1 MEVKEYIQTE
11 LGLIPSDW
19 KVVPFHECF
28 DIMPNNTFSR
38 AELSNEGN
46 VKNIHYG
53 DILIQYNEIVDCE
66 SNDIPYLTE
75 QAEIKAKH
83 AFLENGDVVI
93 ADTAE
98 DETVGKAV
106 EIINAD
112 KPIVSGLHTIP
123 CRPKFYDFAS
133 KWLGYYMN
141 SQLYHKQL
149 LPYIT
154 GTKVSA
160 ISKQSIKDTLIVI
173 PPFEQQEKY
182 VEYLSAIDELI
193 SSQEKLIEKKKAI
206 KQGVMKELLTGK
218 KRLDNF
224 SGEWNKYRIC
234 DLFDYINGS
243 SIENY
248 FNSSFGYKVISIG
261 NYSLDSRY
269 IENAVFVDYSHK
281 KSIENLITKQGD
293 LTMIL
298 NDKTSKGTI
307 LGRVLYIDSDN
318 KYVINQ
324 RNIIL
329 RLKNSE
335 QNSRFFYHLLNSN
348 IVRKRI
354 IKIAKTGTQ
363 IYVNLPDVLE
373 LDLFIPDDMKEQM
386 AIADV
391 LADMDSEVFELEQK
405 LEKYKQLKQAMME
418 QLLTGKIRLV

>member
-1 MEVKEYIQTE
+1 MVKQGYKQTE
-11 LGLIPSDW
+11 LGLLPGDW

-106 EIINAD
+106 EITNAD

-193 SSQEKLIEKKKAI
+193 SNQEKLIEKKKAI
-206 KQGVMKELLTGK
+206 KQGVMQELLTGK
-218 KRLDNF
+218 KRLNGFDNK
-224 SGEWNKYRIC
+224 WTKYP
-234 DLFDYINGS
+234 LSFWFDYFKGNGLSKEKLHSNGKHDCILYGELFTQYSEIINDVVSKTNNEEGVLS
-243 SIENY
+243 QKYDVLFPCSTTTNGRDLATASVIMKDNVLLGGDIGIY
-248 FNSSFGYKVISIG
+248 RRKQDIDTRFFGYLVP
-261 NYSLDSRY
+261 SL
-269 IENAVFVDYSHK
+269 VD
-281 KSIENLITKQGD
+281 E
-293 LTMIL
+293 
-298 NDKTSKGTI
+298 
-307 LGRVLYIDSDN
+307 
-318 KYVINQ
+318 
-324 RNIIL
+324 
-329 RLKNSE
+329 
-335 QNSRFFYHLLNSN
+335 
-348 IVRKRI
+348 I
-354 IKIAKTGTQ
+354 IKYTQ
-363 IYVNLPDVLE
+363 GLTIVHLKAEEMLKMEVLMPSDV
-373 LDLFIPDDMKEQM
+373 KEQT

-405 LEKYKQLKQAMME
+405 LEKYKQLKQAMLE
-418 QLLTGKIRLV
+418 QLLTGKIRLI